1 MASPAAPPPRP
12 RGHKVNA
19 FQLIALL
26 LAFVLVAGVGGVL
39 AAGLFI
45 PAVAGAKAVTDTS
58 IEVFNDLPTELER
71 KPLPQT
77 STIYANDGKTVL
89 ARFYDQNRTDVS
101 LKEISPY
108 MQHAMIA
115 IEDKRFYQHGGIDVE
130 GTLRAL
136 VNNAT
141 SSDTQGASTLTQ
153 QYVKN
158 VLIQNALAETD
169 PAKKAAALE
178 AARGKTNERKLRE
191 AKLAISLEKNMTKD
205 EILEGYL
212 NIAQFGLKVYGVEAA
227 AEYYFSTT
235 AAKLTPVQ
243 AATIAGITQR
253 PGDYDPTVNPSDSQR
268 RRNQVL
274 NDMYQQSY
282 ITKKQYDQA
291 VAMPIKK
298 TLKIDKTSITNGCQP
313 ATAAALFCDYVTRV
327 IANNDDGAFSSWGK
341 TSTARLD
348 ALKKGGYKIVTTIDL
363 KDQKIATKK
372 VRNAVPVG
380 KKSTTTDANGHVQ
393 KLQLESAL
401 SSVEPGTGKILAMAQ
416 NRPFDASATPVK
428 GASSVN
434 YNVDYA
440 HGGSNGFQPGSS
452 FKPYV
457 LADWLKTGHT
467 LSQTVS
473 GDRPSFSFY
482 DFHSTCGG
490 FTRSSKLWTVGN
502 SEGGAKGNI
511 TVQYATADSVNRAYA
526 AMATQ
531 LDLCDVKNT
540 ALSIGWRASYRDDS
554 PTDLSVTP
562 SMILGTQNTSP
573 LAQASAYATFASGG
587 TYCEPIAISSITNA
601 KGKKLQVPSAHCD
614 SNALD
619 PGVASTVTYALKG
632 VLVSGGTAPGNSLDG
647 GRIAAGKTGT
657 AQGSQDTWFVGYTPQ
672 LSTAVWVGNAEAP
685 IWLKNVTIKGSKYV
699 TGQQR
704 WLYGGTL
711 AAPTWKAYMDEAL
724 SGEPNEE
731 FSSPESGLVGKPKVT
746 TPPSSNDG
754 GGTKDNGGSKDSGGS
769 KDNGGSKDSS
779 GDSSGGDSS
788 GGDSSGSTPSSGST
802 SGPGGGN
809 KHGGGK

>member
-45 PAVAGAKAVTDTS
+45 PAVAGAKAVTDTT
-58 IEVFNDLPTELER
+58 IEVFNDLPTELDR

-77 STIYANDGKTVL
+77 TTFYASDGKTVL

-101 LKEISPY
+101 LKQISPY
-108 MQHAMIA
+108 MQHAMVA

-205 EILEGYL
+205 EILAGYL

-282 ITKKQYDQA
+282 ITKKQYDAA
-291 VAMPIKK
+291 VALPIKK
-298 TLKIDKTSITNGCQP
+298 TLKLDKTSITNGCQP

-327 IANNDDGAFSSWGK
+327 ISNNDDGAFSSWGK

-348 ALKKGGYKIVTTIDL
+348 TLKKGGFKIVTTISL

-380 KKSTTTDANGHVQ
+380 KKSTTTAKSGEVV

-401 SSVEPGTGKILAMAQ
+401 ASVEPGSGKIVALAQ
-416 NRPFDASATPVK
+416 NRPFDGSAKPIK
-428 GASSVN
+428 NGSSVN
-434 YNVDYA
+434 FAADED
-440 HGGSNGFQPGSS
+440 HGGSKGFSPGSS
-452 FKPYV
+452 FKVFV
-457 LADWLKTGHT
+457 LAEWLKEGHSLYENVNGT
-467 LSQTVS
+467 PRTFP
-473 GDRPSFSFY
+473 RTA
-482 DFHSTCGG
+482 FHASCIRGW
-490 FTRSSKLWTVGN
+490 SPWTVGN
-502 SEGGAKGNI
+502 SDGSETGSMN
-511 TVQYATADSVNRAYA
+511 VLRATYDSVNAAYGD
-526 AMATQ
+526 METR
-531 LDLCDVKNT
+531 LDMCGIGKT
-540 ALSIGWRASYRDDS
+540 AESMGFRGSES
-554 PTDLSVTP
+554 GKSKVEVTGP
-562 SMILGTQNTSP
+562 SMALGTQNTSP
-573 LAQASAYATFASGG
+573 LQQAAAYATLASNG
-587 TYCEPIAISSITNA
+587 TYCAPIAITSITSAN
-601 KGKKLQVPSAHCD
+601 GKKLQVPSAHCD

-619 PGVASTVTYALKG
+619 PKIASTITYALSNVLKG
-632 VLVSGGTAPGNSLDG
+632 GSAKGNELAG
-647 GRIAAGKTGT
+647 GRTAVGKTGT
-657 AQGSQDTWFVGYTPQ
+657 AQRSKAVWFVGYTPQ
-672 LSTAVWVGNAEAP
+672 LSTAVVVTNAEYEVD
-685 IWLKNVTIKGSKYV
+685 LHNVTVAGSKYAP
-699 TGQQR
+699 TEQR
-704 WLYGGTL
+704 WMYGGTIS
-711 AAPTWKAYMDEAL
+711 APTWKAYMDEAL
-724 SGEPNEE
+724 AGEPNEA
-731 FSSPESGLVGKPKVT
+731 FPSPDSSLVGKPKVT
-746 TPPSSNDG
+746 TPPPSKDG
-754 GGTKDNGGSKDSGGS
+754 GDKKDKGGDGSDLGDRIKKLLDGSGSG
-769 KDNGGSKDSS
+769 NSS
-779 GDSSGGDSS
+779 GTG
-788 GGDSSGSTPSSGST
+788 TPSSGST
-802 SGPGGGN
+802 SGPGNGD

>member
-1 MASPAAPPPRP
+1 MASPAAPPPSP

-26 LAFVLVAGVGGVL
+26 LAFVLVASVGGVL

-45 PAVAGAKAVTDTS
+45 PAVAGAKAVTDTT
-58 IEVFNDLPTELER
+58 IEVFNDLPTELDQ

-77 STIYANDGKTVL
+77 STIYASDGKTVL

-108 MQHAMIA
+108 MQHAMVA
-115 IEDKRFYQHGGIDVE
+115 IEDKRFYQHGGIDVQ

-141 SSDTQGASTLTQ
+141 TSDTQGASTLTQ

-158 VLIQNALAETD
+158 VLIQNALAESD

-191 AKLAISLEKNMTKD
+191 AKLSISLEKNMTKD
-205 EILEGYL
+205 QVLEGYL

-253 PGDYDPTVNPSDSQR
+253 PGDYDPTLDPKESQR
-268 RRNQVL
+268 RRNIVL
-274 NDMYQQSY
+274 TDMYQQSY
-282 ITKKQYDQA
+282 ITKKQYDEA
-291 VAMPIKK
+291 SATPIKK
-298 TLKIDKTSITNGCQP
+298 TLKISKAAVTNGCQP

-327 IANNDDGAFSSWGK
+327 ISNNDDGAFTSWGK

-348 ALKKGGYKIVTTIDL
+348 ALKKGGYSIVTTIDL
-363 KDQKIATKK
+363 KDQKVATKK

-380 KKSTTTDANGHVQ
+380 KKSTTTVDDAGHVE

-401 SSVEPGTGKILAMAQ
+401 ASVEPGTGKITAMAQ
-416 NRPFDASATPVK
+416 NRPFDASSRPIK
-428 GASSVN
+428 NASSTN
-434 YNVDYA
+434 YAVDYN
-440 HGGSNGFQPGSS
+440 HGGSQGFQAGSS

-467 LSQTVS
+467 LYQTVNAS
-473 GDRPSFSFY
+473 RGTFSFY
-482 DFHSTCGG
+482 DFHSSCGG
-490 FTRSSKLWTVGN
+490 FTRSSKVWSVRN
-502 SEGGAKGNI
+502 SEGTEGGNI
-511 TVQYATADSVNRAYA
+511 PVREATAASVNRAYA
-526 AMATQ
+526 SMATQ
-531 LDLCDVKNT
+531 LDLCDVGKT
-540 ALSIGWRASYRDDS
+540 AVAIGWRGSNPGDI
-554 PTDLSVTP
+554 TGGKIEVTP
-562 SMILGTQNTSP
+562 SMILGTQQTSP

-587 TYCEPIAISSITNA
+587 TYCEPIAITVISNA
-601 KGKKLQVPSAHCD
+601 KGKNVQVPSAHCD

-619 PGVASTVTYALKG
+619 PQVANTINYTLEGVVK
-632 VLVSGGTAPGNSLDG
+632 SGGTAPGNELAN
-647 GRIAAGKTGT
+647 GRTAAGKTGT
-657 AQGSQDTWFVGYTPQ
+657 ANGSSSTWFVGYTPQ

-685 IWLKNVTIKGSKYV
+685 VWLKNVTVKGSKYA
-699 TGQQR
+699 TPDQR

-724 SGEPNEE
+724 AGEPNEA
-731 FSSPESGLVGKPKVT
+731 FSSPDSSLVGKPKVT
-746 TPPSSNDG
+746 APPKNDG
-754 GGTKDNGGSKDSGGS
+754 GKKDSGGPSKGAGGSKDSGGT
-769 KDNGGSKDSS
+769 
-779 GDSSGGDSS
+779 SGGGTT
-788 GGDSSGSTPSSGST
+788 GGTPTGGSTP
-802 SGPGGGN
+802 GPGGGD

>member
-58 IEVFNDLPTELER
+58 IEVFNDLPTELEQ

-77 STIYANDGKTVL
+77 STIYASDGKTVL

-101 LKEISPY
+101 LSKISKY
-108 MQHAMIA
+108 MRNAQVAV
-115 IEDKRFYQHGGIDVE
+115 EDKRFYQHGGIDVE

-141 SSDTQGASTLTQ
+141 SDDTQGASTLTQ

-205 EILEGYL
+205 QILEGYL
-212 NIAQFGLKVYGVEAA
+212 NIAQYGLKVYGVEAA

-253 PGDYDPTVNPSDSQR
+253 PGDYDPTLHPSESQR
-268 RRNQVL
+268 RRNIVL
-274 NDMYQQSY
+274 NDMYAQNY
-282 ITKKQYDQA
+282 ITKKQYDEA
-291 VAMPIKK
+291 VATPIKK
-298 TLKIDKTSITNGCQP
+298 SLKIDKASITNGCQP

-327 IANNDDGAFSSWGK
+327 ISNNDDGAFTSWGK
-341 TSTARLD
+341 TADARLD
-348 ALKKGGYKIVTTIDL
+348 TLKKGGYKIVTTIDL

-380 KKSTTTDANGHVQ
+380 KKSTLTHNGKVE

-401 SSVEPGTGKILAMAQ
+401 ASVEPGTGKITAMAQ
-416 NRPFDASATPVK
+416 NRPFDASSDPIK
-428 GASSVN
+428 NASSQN
-434 YNVDYA
+434 FTADYD
-440 HGGSNGFQPGSS
+440 HGGSQGFQAGSS

-457 LADWLKTGHT
+457 LADWLKEGHT
-467 LSQTVS
+467 LYQTVNAS
-473 GDRPSFSFY
+473 RQSFSMAS
-482 DFHSTCGG
+482 FHSSCGG
-490 FTRSSKLWTVGN
+490 VYVGAAPWNVNN
-502 SEGGAKGNI
+502 SEGGEGGNI
-511 TVQYATADSVNRAYA
+511 TVKEATVASVNRGYA
-526 AMATQ
+526 SMTTQ
-531 LDLCDVKNT
+531 LDLCDIGKT
-540 ALSIGWRASYRDDS
+540 AVSIGWRGANPGDQTKGKIY
-554 PTDLSVTP
+554 VHP
-562 SMILGTQNTSP
+562 SMILGTQQTSP
-573 LAQASAYATFASGG
+573 LAQAAAYATFASGG
-587 TYCEPIAISSITNA
+587 TYCEPVAITSITTA
-601 KGKKLQVPSAHCD
+601 KGKKAQVPSAHCD
-614 SNALD
+614 SSALD
-619 PGVASTVTYALKG
+619 SNIANTINYTLEGVVK
-632 VLVSGGTAPGNSLDG
+632 SGGTAPGNELAN
-647 GRIAAGKTGT
+647 GRASAGKTGT
-657 AQGSQDTWFVGYTPQ
+657 TNGSAATWFVGYTPQ
-672 LSTAVWVGNAEAP
+672 LSTAVWVGNAETP
-685 IWLKNVTIKGSKYV
+685 VYLNQVTVAGSKYV
-699 TGQQR
+699 SGQQR

-724 SGEPNEE
+724 AGQPNET
-731 FSSPESGLVGKPKVT
+731 FSAPDSSLVGKPKVT
-746 TPPSSNDG
+746 TPPP
-754 GGTKDNGGSKDSGGS
+754 S
-769 KDNGGSKDSS
+769 KDNGDKKDKGSDLGDRIKKLLDGGGSS
-779 GDSSGGDSS
+779 DNSGGDTS
-788 GGDSSGSTPSSGST
+788 GGTPSSGST
-802 SGPGGGN
+802 SGPGNGD

>member
-45 PAVAGAKAVTDTS
+45 PAVAGAKAVTDTT

-77 STIYANDGKTVL
+77 STIYASDGKTIL
-89 ARFYDQNRTDVS
+89 ARFYDQNRTDVPLSKIS
-101 LKEISPY
+101 LP
-108 MQHAMIA
+108 MQQAMVS

-130 GTLRAL
+130 GTIRAL

-235 AAKLTPVQ
+235 AAKLTPIQ

-253 PGDYDPTVNPSDSQR
+253 PGDYDPTVNPKDSQR
-268 RRNQVL
+268 KRNQVL
-274 NDMYQQSY
+274 NDMYAQGH
-282 ITKKQYDQA
+282 ITLKQYNA
-291 VAMPIKK
+291 YTATPLKK
-298 TLKIDKTSITNGCQP
+298 TLKINTAAITNGCQP
-313 ATAAALFCDYVTRV
+313 ATTAALFCDYVTRV

-348 ALKKGGYKIVTTIDL
+348 ALKKGGYQIVTTIDL

-380 KKSTTTDANGHVQ
+380 KKSTTTDGAGHVQ

-401 SSVEPGTGKILAMAQ
+401 ASVEPGSGKILAMAQ
-416 NRPFDASATPVK
+416 NRPFDASAKPIK

-434 YNVDYA
+434 YTADYA
-440 HGGSNGFQPGSS
+440 HGGSNGFQAGSS

-457 LADWLKTGHT
+457 LADWLKTGHS
-467 LSQTVS
+467 LYNTVS
-473 GDRPSFSFY
+473 GDRSVFPFA
-482 DFHSTCGG
+482 DFHSSCGG
-490 FTRSSKLWTVGN
+490 FTRLGVAPWTVRN

-511 TVQYATADSVNRAYA
+511 SVEEATADSVNRAYA
-526 AMATQ
+526 SMATQ

-540 ALSIGWRASYRDDS
+540 ALSIGWRYSLKDQS
-554 PTDLSVTP
+554 PTDLHVTP

-573 LAQASAYATFASGG
+573 LAQAAAYATFAAGG
-587 TYCEPIAISSITNA
+587 TYCEPIAITSMKSA

-619 PGVASTVTYALKG
+619 PGIASTVTYALKG
-632 VLVSGGTAPGNSLDG
+632 VLYPGGTAPGNALAN
-647 GRIAAGKTGT
+647 GRPAVGKTGT

-685 IWLKNVTIKGSKYV
+685 VWLQNVTIAGSKYV
-699 TGQQR
+699 TTTQP

-724 SGEPNEE
+724 SGEPNEA
-731 FSSPESGLVGKPKVT
+731 FPSPDSSLVGKPKVV
-746 TPPSSNDG
+746 TPPKSDG
-754 GGTKDNGGSKDSGGS
+754 GGDKGKGSDKGGSKDSGG
-769 KDNGGSKDSS
+769 G
-779 GDSSGGDSS
+779 SSGGGDTS
-788 GGDSSGSTPSSGST
+788 GGTPTGGAT

-809 KHGGGK
+809 RHGGGK

>member
-45 PAVAGAKAVTDTS
+45 PAVAGAKAVTDTT
-58 IEVFNDLPTELER
+58 IEVFNDLPTELDR

-77 STIYANDGKTVL
+77 STFYASDGKTVL

-101 LKEISPY
+101 LKQISPY
-108 MQHAMIA
+108 MQHAMVA

-205 EILEGYL
+205 EILAGYL

-253 PGDYDPTVNPSDSQR
+253 PGDYDPTINPSDSQR

-282 ITKKQYDQA
+282 ITKKQYDAA

-298 TLKIDKTSITNGCQP
+298 TLKINKTSITNGCQP

-327 IANNDDGAFSSWGK
+327 ISNNDDGAFSSWGK
-341 TSTARLD
+341 SSTARLD
-348 ALKKGGYKIVTTIDL
+348 TLKKGGFKIVTTISL
-363 KDQKIATKK
+363 KDQKIATQK

-380 KKSTTTDANGHVQ
+380 KKSTLTDKAGTVHH
-393 KLQLESAL
+393 LQLESAL
-401 SSVEPGTGKILAMAQ
+401 ASVEPGTGKILAMAQ
-416 NRPFDASATPVK
+416 NRPFDASSKPIK
-428 GASSVN
+428 NASAVN
-434 YNVDYA
+434 YVADYA
-440 HGGSNGFQPGSS
+440 HGGSSGFSPGSS
-452 FKPYV
+452 FKV
-457 LADWLKTGHT
+457 FALAEWLKEGHS
-467 LSQTVS
+467 LYQTVNGTPRTFPS
-473 GDRPSFSFY
+473 GA
-482 DFHSTCGG
+482 FHASCTHGWG
-490 FTRSSKLWTVGN
+490 SWPVGN
-502 SEGGAKGNI
+502 SDSSEIGNMS
-511 TVQYATADSVNRAYA
+511 VLNATKWSVNAAYA
-526 AMATQ
+526 DMETRLDMCGIADTAEAM
-531 LDLCDVKNT
+531 
-540 ALSIGWRASYRDDS
+540 GYRGAGKDDAQVR
-554 PTDLSVTP
+554 VTGP
-562 SMILGTQNTSP
+562 SMILGTQTTSP
-573 LAQASAYATFASGG
+573 LHQAAAYATLASNG
-587 TYCEPIAISSITNA
+587 TYCDPVAITSITSA
-601 KGKKLQVPSAHCD
+601 KGKKLQVPSAHCNSD
-614 SNALD
+614 ALD
-619 PGVASTVTYALKG
+619 PKIASTITYALHD
-632 VLVSGGTAPGNSLDG
+632 VLVSGSAAGNTLAN
-647 GRIAAGKTGT
+647 GRNAVGKTGT
-657 AQGSQDTWFVGYTPQ
+657 AQGSQAAWFVGYTPQ
-672 LSTAVWVGNAEAP
+672 LSTAVWVGNQEAP
-685 IWLKNVTIKGSKYV
+685 LYMHNVTVKGSKYV
-699 TGQQR
+699 STTQN
-704 WLYGGTL
+704 WMYGGTIS
-711 AAPTWKAYMDEAL
+711 APTWKAYMDEAL
-724 SGEPNEE
+724 AGEPNEA
-731 FSSPESGLVGKPKVT
+731 FPSPDSELVGKPKA
-746 TPPSSNDG
+746 PEKPKNDG
-754 GGTKDNGGSKDSGGS
+754 KKDKGDSGDLADRIKQLLDGS
-769 KDNGGSKDSS
+769 GS
-779 GDSSGGDSS
+779 GDSGSGDT
-788 GGDSSGSTPSSGST
+788 SGSGTPNSGST
-802 SGPGGGN
+802 SGPGNGD